1 MKKVIITGVSGFLGE
16 MLLQTA
22 PVATELWG
30 IYHTNKVMAKNV
42 NLIAF
47 DLTNFSLVE
56 QFIYQI
62 KPDAIIHAAA
72 LSKPNTCE
80 LLPESSF
87 AINVQ
92 ASEYLATLAA
102 EYQIPFLFTSTDL
115 VFDGKNAPY
124 KEEDAS
130 YPICVYG
137 EHKLIAEKNILTIY
151 PQAIVARLPLM
162 YGIPNRVSNFFKDWQ
177 IQLKTGQPIT
187 AFIDEYRTAAHGL
200 DVAKGIWLLLQQQQ
214 SGIWHLGGR
223 ERMSRHEFAL
233 QMATYLGCSRKL
245 VIPTQQ
251 KDVLMP
257 AARPADVSLDSSKA
271 FALGYAPQM
280 LANFFK
286 A

>member
-1 MKKVIITGVSGFLGE
+1 MKKVLITGVSGFLGE

-22 PVATELWG
+22 PVSTELWG

-80 LLPESSF
+80 LQPELSF

-92 ASEYLATLAA
+92 ASEYLARLAA

-130 YPICVYG
+130 HPICVYG
-137 EHKLIAEKNILTIY
+137 ENKLIAEKNILTIY

-200 DVAKGIWLLLQQQQ
+200 DVAKGIWLLLQQRQ
-214 SGIWHLGGR
+214 SGIWHLGGK
-223 ERMSRHEFAL
+223 ERMSRYEFAI
-233 QMATYLGCSRKL
+233 QMADYLGCSRKL

-257 AARPADVSLDSSKA
+257 AARPADVSLD
-271 FALGYAPQM
+271 PQKH
-280 LANFFK
+280 LH
-286 A
+286 

>member
-1 MKKVIITGVSGFLGE
+1 MKKVLITGVSGFLGE

-30 IYHTNKVMAKNV
+30 IYHTNRIMAENV
-42 NLIAF
+42 NLMSVNLTAF
-47 DLTNFSLVE
+47 SSVKKL
-56 QFIYQI
+56 IHQI
-62 KPDAIIHAAA
+62 KPDAIVHAAA
-72 LSKPNTCE
+72 LSKPNACE
-80 LLPESSF
+80 LQPESSF

-102 EYQIPFLFTSTDL
+102 EYQIPFVFTSTDL

-124 KEEDAS
+124 KEKDAS

-137 EHKLIAEKNILTIY
+137 EHKLMAEKNILTIY

-187 AFIDEYRTAAHGL
+187 AFMDEYRTAAHGL

-214 SGIWHLGGR
+214 LGIWHLGGK

-233 QMATYLGCSRKL
+233 QMANYLGCPKTL
-245 VIPTQQ
+245 VIAAQQ
-251 KDVLMP
+251 KDVHMP

-271 FALGYAPQM
+271 FSLGYAPRV
-280 LANFFK
+280 LVDFFVE
-286 A
+286 